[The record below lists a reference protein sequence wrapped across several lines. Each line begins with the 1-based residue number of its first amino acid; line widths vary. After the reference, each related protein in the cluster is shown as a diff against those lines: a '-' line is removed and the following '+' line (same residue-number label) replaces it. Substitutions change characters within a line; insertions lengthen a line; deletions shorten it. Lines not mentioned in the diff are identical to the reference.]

1 MLLSIVIDFF
11 VLVLDCVFVD
21 NCLEFCKELIDSFW
35 YLLFDD
41 SDIELLVLFFLDE
54 FVNEI

>member
-1 MLLSIVIDFF
+1 MNLVFIF

-21 NCLEFCKELIDSFW
+21 NCLEFWKELIDSFW

-54 FVNEI
+54 FVNDI